1 MRILGIDPGLATLG
15 FGVVEEKRNVVRAI
29 HYGAI
34 LTAQYLSIGR
44 RLEMIQKELIG
55 LIKTYAPDVACV
67 ETLFFFQN
75 QKTIIQIGQVHGIL
89 ALTFHKKKIPV
100 VHYPPLQVK
109 SVVTG
114 DGRAK
119 KKEVQ
124 ERTRAILGLPKE
136 RYPDDTYDAL
146 AIALCH
152 IFKQNQGPKAQIK
165 KRLTKIP
172 L

>member
-15 FGVVEEKRNVVRAI
+15 YGVVEEKRNVVRAI
-29 HYGAI
+29 QYGSI
-34 LTAQYLSIGR
+34 TTAQDLSIGK
-44 RLEMIQKELIG
+44 RLEIIQKELLRI
-55 LIKTYAPDVACV
+55 IKTYKPGVACV

-89 ALTFHKKKIPV
+89 ALTFHRQNIPV

-109 SVVTG
+109 NIVTG
-114 DGRAK
+114 NGRAK

-124 ERTRAILGLPKE
+124 EKTRAFLDLPKE
-136 RYPDDTYDAL
+136 HYPDDTYDAL

-152 IFKQNQGPKAQIK
+152 TL
-165 KRLTKIP
+165 KRKELTKIT
-172 L
+172 LRV

>member
-1 MRILGIDPGLATLG
+1 MIILGIDPGLATLG

-34 LTAQYLSIGR
+34 LTEQGLTIGR
-44 RLEMIQKELIG
+44 RLEIIQKELAL
-55 LIKTYAPDVACV
+55 LIKRYAPDVACV

-89 ALTFHKKKIPV
+89 AITFHKKKIPV

-152 IFKQNQGPKAQIK
+152 ILKQNQPAKMRPRK
-165 KRLTKIP
+165 KD
-172 L
+172 

>member
-1 MRILGIDPGLATLG
+1 
-15 FGVVEEKRNVVRAI
+15 
-29 HYGAI
+29 
-34 LTAQYLSIGR
+34 
-44 RLEMIQKELIG
+44 MIQKELAR

-89 ALTFHKKKIPV
+89 AITFHKKKIPV
-100 VHYPPLQVK
+100 AHYSPLHVK

-119 KKEVQ
+119 KKEIQ

-152 IFKQNQGPKAQIK
+152 ILKQNQPPKARLQK
-165 KRLTKIP
+165 KD
-172 L
+172 